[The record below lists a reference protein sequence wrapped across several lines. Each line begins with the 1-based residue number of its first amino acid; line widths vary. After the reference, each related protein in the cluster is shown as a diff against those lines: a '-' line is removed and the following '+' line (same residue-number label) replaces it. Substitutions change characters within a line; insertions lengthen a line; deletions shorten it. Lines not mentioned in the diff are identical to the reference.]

1 MTRKEKSQG
10 AIPGNQIKN
19 QQNNSTTNSDIKPI
33 FEAHRLFKSLV
44 KPESLKAKFEEL
56 TKQGWRIVDI
66 IPDDAGF
73 IVIYGKQKSFK
84 SFLALDMALSIAN
97 GVDYH
102 GKETEQGTVLYI
114 AGEGQKG
121 VLKRVEAWRQIK
133 KLDSI
138 ENFYL
143 MIKPVI
149 ISEPDSYKDLIS
161 LIELFPTK
169 PAIVFIDTIARSMKG
184 DENGAGM
191 AEFIAGCDEIQAN
204 TGVQIVAIHHTPKN
218 GDTMRGWSG
227 LGGAIDFSY
236 LVEKDNKRPMTA
248 ILKADDVKDHSDKG
262 QFFFDMVL
270 HDTGSEDT
278 SGQAI
283 TSLVPSLNTELSPEP
298 SYNKSRTLR
307 GKKLV
312 LFNALKAVIKDSLE
326 DTASLEEWR
335 NAYYKKDTSNS
346 KYVTF
351 SREHEKL
358 IQDGYVFESGGCFFI
373 PEENQ

>member
-1 MTRKEKSQG
+1 MTRKTKSQD
-10 AIPGNQIKN
+10 ATPGNSSKN
-19 QQNNSTTNSDIKPI
+19 QQNNSTTSNDKKPI

-56 TKQGWRIVDI
+56 TQQGWRIVDV

-121 VLKRVEAWRQIK
+121 VLKRVEAWRQLR

-143 MIKPVI
+143 MIKPII

-169 PAIVFIDTIARSMKG
+169 PEIVFIDTIARSMKG

-191 AEFIAGCDEIQAN
+191 AEFISGCDEIRAN
-204 TGVQIVAIHHTPKN
+204 TGVQIVAIHHTPKS

-227 LGGAIDFSY
+227 LPGAIDFSY
-236 LVEKDNKRPMTA
+236 LVEKDSKRPLTA

-262 QFFFDMVL
+262 QFFFDMIL
-270 HDTGSEDT
+270 HDTGAEDAT
-278 SGQAI
+278 GQAI
-283 TSLVPSLNTELSPEP
+283 TSLVPKRNTELSPEP
-298 SYNKSRTLR
+298 SYNKSRALR

-312 LFNALKAVIKDSLE
+312 LFNALKSALESSKSDAVTLE
-326 DTASLEEWR
+326 DWR
-335 NAYYKKDTSNS
+335 NAYYKQDVSGS

-358 IQDGYVFESGGCFFI
+358 IIDGYVFQSGGYYFVSVD
-373 PEENQ
+373 E